1 MKTRARAAS
10 LLLLVA
16 LVAVIGCTRSP
27 EASKARH
34 LSRADG
40 YFDRQRFPEAI
51 IEYMNALRIEPAN
64 THAITRLA
72 VAHFETGQ
80 FGLAFPFLLK
90 AKELDPENVDVR
102 RRLAALY
109 VLARR
114 TQDARAEAAATLAR
128 NPHNF
133 EGLLLSAATAGM
145 PAEIDEEIRRLETA
159 RTLYGNRAKLHVS
172 LGLLYLRKNSPE
184 RAERA
189 LREAIAREPTSVDA
203 QLILGDFYASRRDA
217 EKAERAYQAAAALGA
232 VGSVARLRLADF
244 YFTMQRPDDGKRVL
258 QDITAKASDFLPGW
272 RRLAEVALVERR
284 YDDAVKALAPVF
296 KKNPADFEGRL
307 LRGRIRLARGETVDA
322 IQDFQAVLK
331 TEPSFAP
338 ARYHLAL
345 AYLAAGNVQQAKAEL
360 KDVTADFP
368 DAALLLAD
376 LHLQTGATD
385 PAIDV
390 LTHLVAKHPNFPAYV
405 LLGSAYLRKNEP
417 VNATAAFE
425 TIVARAPKDPRGP
438 YLVGVTLL
446 AQGRRADAKKR
457 FEEALALAPDYVEP
471 LARLADLAIADRQ
484 PGVAVDRVQR
494 QIARAPKSGAL
505 PYLLGRIYERR
516 GETQRAETAYLRA
529 LEVEPAIVAPYVA
542 LGSLYANSA
551 RYEQALKSI
560 DEALKRRPRDLTAQ
574 MLQGVVY
581 ERKGEVAPAIK
592 AYEKALALNP
602 RFAAA
607 ANNLAYLYSDYGG
620 DRNRALALAELA
632 KETAPEDPHISDT
645 LGWIL
650 YKRGVYQRALALLK
664 ESASK
669 LPENMEV
676 QYHLGMTYAK
686 LGDKSGARQA
696 LGRAVAS
703 PASFAGKD
711 EAQRVFREL

>member
-34 LSRADG
+34 LSRAD
-40 YFDRQRFPEAI
+40 
-51 IEYMNALRIEPAN
+51 
-64 THAITRLA
+64 
-72 VAHFETGQ
+72 
-80 FGLAFPFLLK
+80 
-90 AKELDPENVDVR
+90 
-102 RRLAALY
+102 
-109 VLARR
+109 
-114 TQDARAEAAATLAR
+114 
-128 NPHNF
+128 
-133 EGLLLSAATAGM
+133 
-145 PAEIDEEIRRLETA
+145 
-159 RTLYGNRAKLHVS
+159 
-172 LGLLYLRKNSPE
+172 
-184 RAERA
+184 RA
-189 LREAIAREPTSVDA
+189 LQEAIAREPTSVDA

-284 YDDAVKALAPVF
+284 YDDAVKALVPVF

-307 LRGRIRLARGETVDA
+307 LRGRIHLARGETVDA

-390 LTHLVAKHPNFPAYV
+390 LTRLVAKHPNFPAYV

-417 VNATAAFE
+417 VNATTAFE

-438 YLVGVTLL
+438 YLVGVALL
-446 AQGRRADAKKR
+446 AQGKRADAKKR
-457 FEEALALAPDYVEP
+457 FEEALALTPDYVDP
-471 LARLADLAIADRQ
+471 LVRLADLAIAERRADD
-484 PGVAVDRVQR
+484 AVDRVQR
-494 QIARAPKSGAL
+494 Q
-505 PYLLGRIYERR
+505 
-516 GETQRAETAYLRA
+516 
-529 LEVEPAIVAPYVA
+529 
-542 LGSLYANSA
+542 
-551 RYEQALKSI
+551 
-560 DEALKRRPRDLTAQ
+560 
-574 MLQGVVY
+574 
-581 ERKGEVAPAIK
+581 
-592 AYEKALALNP
+592 
-602 RFAAA
+602 
-607 ANNLAYLYSDYGG
+607 
-620 DRNRALALAELA
+620 
-632 KETAPEDPHISDT
+632 
-645 LGWIL
+645 
-650 YKRGVYQRALALLK
+650 
-664 ESASK
+664 
-669 LPENMEV
+669 
-676 QYHLGMTYAK
+676 
-686 LGDKSGARQA
+686 
-696 LGRAVAS
+696 
-703 PASFAGKD
+703 
-711 EAQRVFREL
+711 